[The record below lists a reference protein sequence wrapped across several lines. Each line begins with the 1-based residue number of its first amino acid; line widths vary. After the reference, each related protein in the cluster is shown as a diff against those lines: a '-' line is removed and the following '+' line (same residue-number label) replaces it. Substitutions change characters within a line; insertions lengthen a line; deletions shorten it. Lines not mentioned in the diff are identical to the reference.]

1 MCAQTSLQQQQLLLR
16 MEYEYEKEE
25 FQRLTQT
32 MGIGR
37 KIKRGQCWYPVSTG
51 RSYYNS
57 LNQFV
62 IEIERKEDKDIEH
75 AFEYGKPVCFFTQDA
90 GNQIKYLPFT
100 AQVSYADDERMV
112 VILPGASARIELEGA
127 HQLGVQLY
135 FDETSYRT
143 MFEALADV
151 IRAKGNRLAALRDIM
166 LDNQL
171 PAERQIFPQ
180 RFPWLNS
187 TQEEAVNKVLRAKD
201 VAVVHGP
208 PGTGKTTTLVEAIY
222 ETLHRENQV
231 LVCAQS
237 NAAVDWIAEKLVDR
251 GVAVLRIGNPSRV
264 NDKMLSFTYERRFE
278 SHPLYS
284 ELWSIRKAIRET
296 SRKRHERISELKDR
310 ATQIEIQINEDL
322 FSQARV
328 VASTLVSSNHR
339 VLSGRKF
346 STLFIDEAA
355 QALEAA
361 CWIAIRKAERV
372 VLAGDHCQL
381 PPTIKCIDAARGG
394 LSNTLMEKIVTGKP
408 QSVSLLKV
416 QYRMHQAIM
425 HFPSHWFY
433 SGEVYAAPQVHNR
446 SILDYDTPLVWLDTS
461 GQDFQE
467 EFVGDSYGR
476 INKSEANLLLT
487 ELENYIKRIGAKRM
501 LDERIDFGIIS
512 PYKAQVQYLR
522 NEIKRS
528 RFLRPFKEAITVHT
542 VDGFQG
548 QERDVIFISLV
559 RANDDGQIGFLSDLR
574 RMNVAITRARMKLV
588 ILGDASTLTK
598 HKFYRELFEY
608 IKLL

>member
-75 AFEYGKPVCFFTQDA
+75 AFEYGKPVCFFTQDT

-151 IRAKGNRLAALRDIM
+151 IRAKGNRLATLRDIM

-171 PAERQIFPQ
+171 PVERQIFPQ

-237 NAAVDWIAEKLVDR
+237 NAAVDWISEKLVDR

-394 LSNTLMEKIVTGKP
+394 LSNTLMEKIVTNKP

-528 RFLRPFKEAITVHT
+528 RFLRPFKSAITVHT